1 MDSVTLMRIAGLA
14 VTIVIFIVTV
24 LLMPRIFG
32 VNEPVEVEGLGA
44 RPAPP
49 APAGAAATP
58 AGGRQAGSGAAA
70 PAVTPGKS

>member
-14 VTIVIFIVTV
+14 VTIVIFVVTV

-32 VNEPVEVEGLGA
+32 VNEPAEIEGLGA

-49 APAGAAATP
+49 APAGAAAAP
-58 AGGRQAGSGAAA
+58 AGAREAGSGPAAA
-70 PAVTPGKS
+70 AVTPGKS